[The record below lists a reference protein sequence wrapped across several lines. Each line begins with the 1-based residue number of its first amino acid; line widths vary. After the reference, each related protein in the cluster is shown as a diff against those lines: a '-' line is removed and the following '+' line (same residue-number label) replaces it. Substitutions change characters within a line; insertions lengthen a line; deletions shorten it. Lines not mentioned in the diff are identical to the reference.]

1 MSIKHYFNPMS
12 RAVTTDW
19 MLRELDV
26 PHEQVIIDTS
36 AGEQNTPEY
45 RAINP
50 MGETT
55 GTGRWANNSD

>member
-36 AGEQNTPEY
+36 AGE
-45 RAINP
+45 
-50 MGETT
+50 
-55 GTGRWANNSD
+55 